1 MTELD
6 ALWLRVC
13 GGDRRAFGDWMG
25 RVERPIRRC
34 LYPFAYAVDAE
45 SVVQEALLR
54 MWMYALERGEQLTGD
69 DASLRF
75 AIGIARNLARNMARK
90 YGRELH
96 LPPQEMPEPSVAP
109 EPPPD
114 PLLRRAIRECFDKLA
129 RKPLLAMQARLALGH
144 LAEDGTLAK
153 QLGMTLNTF
162 LQNIVRARQQ
172 LAKCLGAKGVD
183 LPEVAR

>member
-13 GGDRRAFGDWMG
+13 DGDRAAFGDWMG
-25 RVERPIRRC
+25 RVERPIRRF
-34 LYPFAYAVDAE
+34 LYPFARAVDVE
-45 SVVQEALLR
+45 SVVQETLLR
-54 MWMYALERGEQLTGD
+54 MWLYAPDRGRELSGD

-75 AIGIARNLARNMARK
+75 AAGIARNLARNMARK

-96 LPPQEMPEPSVAP
+96 LPPEELPEVSVAP

-114 PLLRRAIRECFDKLA
+114 LSLRRAIGECFARLA
-129 RKPLLAMQARLALGH
+129 KQPLLAMRARLADGH
-144 LAEDGTLAK
+144 HQDDSALARH
-153 QLGMTLNTF
+153 LGMTLNTF

-172 LAKCLGAKGVD
+172 LAKCLSARGVD
-183 LPEVAR
+183 LQEIAR